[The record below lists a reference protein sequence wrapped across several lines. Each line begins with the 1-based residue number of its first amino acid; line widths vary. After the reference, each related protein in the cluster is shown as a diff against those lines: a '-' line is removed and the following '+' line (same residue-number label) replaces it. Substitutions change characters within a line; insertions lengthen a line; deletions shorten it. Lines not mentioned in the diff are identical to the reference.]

1 MEPTQQTETEN
12 SHPSNGLF
20 YANLHRDPLVIWALV
35 LGAFLGW
42 GQGSQVSAPEPIF
55 GDLPGAAL
63 FDLSLVVVFGVVML
77 VFIPA
82 AIRRRLRKN
91 VTLIGNELG
100 PATASS
106 KVLGLALVI
115 GVIAVIGAELLGPTP
130 SSASRSSASTNQQTQ
145 DEAPSASAPI
155 SQSRCVQVGA
165 DQKCVGVEV
174 FSRSRIRMSV
184 DWNYQQEKMV
194 GISQFSSLRWIG
206 EIDCVSQTSRLV
218 SLVAYDRFDR
228 MVVLPQ
234 YAMTPM
240 REGIRSEDLGVM
252 VREIC

>member
-1 MEPTQQTETEN
+1 MDPGTESDIN
-12 SHPSNGLF
+12 DSRSPRGLF

-35 LGAFLGW
+35 LGALLGW
-42 GQGSQVSAPEPIF
+42 GQGSQMSAPEPIF
-55 GDLPGAAL
+55 SALPGAAL
-63 FDLSLVVVFGVVML
+63 FELSFVVVFGVVMF

-82 AIRRRLRKN
+82 AIRRRLRRN

-115 GVIAVIGAELLGPTP
+115 GVIALIGAELLGPTP
-130 SSASRSSASTNQQTQ
+130 SSASRSSVSTNQQTQ
-145 DEAPSASAPI
+145 DVAPSPSAPI

-165 DQKCVGVEV
+165 DEKCVGVEV

-184 DWNYQQEKMV
+184 DWNYQQEKTI
-194 GISQFSSLRWIG
+194 GTSKFSSLRWIG